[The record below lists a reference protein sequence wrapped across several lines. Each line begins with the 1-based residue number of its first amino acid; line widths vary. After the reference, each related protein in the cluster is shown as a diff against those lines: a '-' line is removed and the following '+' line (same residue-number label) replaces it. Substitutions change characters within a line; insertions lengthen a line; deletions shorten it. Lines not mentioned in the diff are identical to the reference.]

1 MGDVVAAAFGFSRRQ
16 RLDPKLGK
24 EPTMPLLDL
33 FWSMLWFFMFFL
45 WIWLLISLFADI
57 FRSRDLSGW
66 GKAGWVIF
74 LVVIPWLGALI
85 YLIARGGSMQ
95 ERAVADLA
103 ARDQVSRSYI
113 QEVAGGSSTADELAK
128 LAGLR
133 DRGVLTDQE
142 FSLQKAGLLD

>member
-1 MGDVVAAAFGFSRRQ
+1 
-16 RLDPKLGK
+16 
-24 EPTMPLLDL
+24 
-33 FWSMLWFFMFFL
+33 MLWFFMFFL

-57 FRSRDLSGW
+57 FRSQDLSGW

-95 ERAVADLA
+95 ERAVTDLA
-103 ARDQVSRSYI
+103 ARDKASRSYI

-128 LAGLR
+128 LASLH

-142 FSLQKAGLLD
+142 FSAQKAALLG